1 MGCLLE
7 YVIVLNYLC
16 MRWLQKF
23 ISVVF
28 HLCVYNNNLHSLV
41 RNTVHCTALVLFF
54 ISKIHCICQKYLPL
68 EHDFESEEVHYSPF
82 VEEVKHLSNPLILRF
97 SFEKSLKSTDFCLFW
112 FLFWIGKDNL
122 HYSVWLRFLLRF
134 F

>member
-16 MRWLQKF
+16 MRRLQKF

-41 RNTVHCTALVLFF
+41 RNTAHCTALVFIF
-54 ISKIHCICQKYLPL
+54 ISLIHCICQKYLPL
-68 EHDFESEEVHYSPF
+68 EHVFTSEEGHFLPL
-82 VEEVKHLSNPLILRF
+82 EEGVKHLPNPHI
-97 SFEKSLKSTDFCLFW
+97 C
-112 FLFWIGKDNL
+112 I
-122 HYSVWLRFLLRF
+122 FLLNNVIKF
-134 F
+134 LGLPTFYYLC